1 MAPYSP
7 LGQRG
12 HGLFGQLDFP
22 RGPHPAVRAQ
32 LLDPHSPTWRR
43 GNLYLRAFSRD
54 LDLLLA
60 ELVRKVVNPNLTAAE
75 RARARSDLAHLRRR
89 LARHGRP
96 SARRPG
102 RPPKLTA
109 NEREAMAD
117 EHERLLAH
125 LRDLTSNH
133 SPSAAELDQLF
144 ATRGFA
150 DRLLGEFP
158 CRGLESERHGS
169 SSSRTRHVSPCRL
182 VVSAIWPCG
191 TTSAPTPS
199 RRPSGRL
206 PQPSASL
213 TASR

>member
-158 CRGLESERHGS
+158 CRGLESGKAWKQFLENTARQPLS
-169 SSSRTRHVSPCRL
+169 PRCICYLALRYNVSTYTIEK
-182 VVSAIWPCG
+182 AIWP
-191 TTSAPTPS
+191 PS
-199 RRPSGRL
+199 STKR
-206 PQPSASL
+206 
-213 TASR
+213 